1 MAIKINDLAPAEGE
15 KHAKKRVGRG
25 IAGKG
30 GKTAGRGTKG
40 QHARNTVFAGF
51 EGGQVPLYRRAPK
64 AKGFKN
70 PFRVEYLS
78 INLDTLADTFD
89 AGANVDPGSM
99 RTAGVLKKQG
109 FVKVLGRGNID
120 KALNVKAHAFSASA
134 KSAIEAAGGTCEI
147 VPLPWGDKRRPVQGN
162 QFSNR

>member
-1 MAIKINDLAPAEGE
+1 MIKINDLRPNEGE
-15 KHAKKRVGRG
+15 KKTKKRVGRG

-51 EGGQVPLYRRAPK
+51 EGGQVPTYRRSPK
-64 AKGFKN
+64 AKGFSN

-78 INLDTLADTFD
+78 INLDSLSSAFE
-89 AGANVDPGSM
+89 AGATADPGSM

-120 KALNVKAHAFSASA
+120 KALTVKAHAFSASA
-134 KSAIEAAGGTCEI
+134 KTAIEAAGGTCEI
-147 VPLPWGDKRRPVQGN
+147 VPLPWGDKRRPAQGN
-162 QFSNR
+162 QHTNR